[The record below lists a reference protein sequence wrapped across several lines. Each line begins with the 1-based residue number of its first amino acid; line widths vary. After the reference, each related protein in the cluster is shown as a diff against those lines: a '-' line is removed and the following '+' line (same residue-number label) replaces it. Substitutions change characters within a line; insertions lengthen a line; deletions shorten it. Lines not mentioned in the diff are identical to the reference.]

1 MVRATGQELDPGRIA
16 GLVMAQIGLMIP
28 FEGWILA
35 LAVPGQ
41 PTLTVERVSGR
52 GLGGLRRRTVAIGD
66 GLIGRAAERRLVLQS
81 GDPGAGENAGLPAG
95 ARARSAVAVPL
106 LCRGRLVGVATL
118 IDRRGRRRFSADEAR
133 LAELLLE
140 PAAAALDAALLVRR
154 SEELSVTDDLTR
166 LYNSRYLNAALRR
179 EVERSRR
186 YRTSL
191 SIIFLDLDGFKLVND
206 RHGHMWGS
214 RTLVEVGAV
223 VRETVRTIDV
233 VARFGG
239 DEFTV
244 ILPQTDRQGARV
256 IAERL
261 RERIGEARYLKAY
274 GIDVHVTAS
283 LGIATYPEDGRTG
296 EDLLACADRAMYRA
310 KEAGK
315 DRVASGA
322 ASGAEFAGKAAS
334 R

>member
-1 MVRATGQELDPGRIA
+1 MRATGQELDPGRIV
-16 GLVMAQIGLMIP
+16 GLAMAQIGLMIG

-35 LAVPGQ
+35 LALPGQ
-41 PTLTVERVSGR
+41 GTLMFEKVSGP
-52 GLGGLRRRTVAIGD
+52 GLAGLRRRTVMLGD
-66 GLIGRAAERRLVLQS
+66 GLIGRAGESRQTLL
-81 GDPGAGENAGLPAG
+81 AGEGGESVTPDLPRG
-95 ARARSAVAVPL
+95 VRARSALAVPL

-118 IDRRGRRRFSADEAR
+118 LDRRGRRRFSAEEAR
-133 LAELLLE
+133 LATLLLE

-154 SEELSVTDDLTR
+154 SEELSVTDDLTH

-186 YRTSL
+186 YHSPL
-191 SIIFLDLDGFKLVND
+191 SIIFLDLDGFKSVND
-206 RHGHMWGS
+206 CHGHMWGS

-223 VRETVRTIDV
+223 VRETVRAIDV

-244 ILPQTDRQGARV
+244 ILPQTDRRGARV

-261 RERIGEARYLKAY
+261 RERIAGARYLKAY
-274 GIDVHVTAS
+274 GLDVHVTAS

-322 ASGAEFAGKAAS
+322 ASGAEFGGKAAS

>member
-1 MVRATGQELDPGRIA
+1 VRATGQELDPGRIV
-16 GLVMAQIGLMIP
+16 GLAMAQIGLMIR

-35 LAVPGQ
+35 LALPGQ
-41 PTLTVERVSGR
+41 GALIFEKVCGP
-52 GLGGLRRRTVAIGD
+52 GLGGLRRRTVALGD
-66 GLIGRAAERRLVLQS
+66 GLIGRAGASRQTLL
-81 GDPGAGENAGLPAG
+81 AGEGGEDGTPDLPRG
-95 ARARSAVAVPL
+95 VRARSALAVPL

-118 IDRRGRRRFSADEAR
+118 VDRRGRRRFSADEAR
-133 LAELLLE
+133 LATLLLE

-166 LYNSRYLNAALRR
+166 LYNSRYLNAALGR

-186 YRTSL
+186 YRSPL
-191 SIIFLDLDGFKLVND
+191 SVIFLDLDGFKNVND

-223 VRETVRTIDV
+223 VRETVRAIDV

-244 ILPQTDRQGARV
+244 ILPQTDRRGARV

-261 RERIGEARYLKAY
+261 RERIAEARYLKAY
-274 GIDVHVTAS
+274 GLEVRVTAS

-322 ASGAEFAGKAAS
+322 ASGAEFGGKAAS